1 MNQNKTTD
9 RYQRMKKT
17 SSVHMAME
25 AKKSLQEIV
34 ENFPN
39 NPVGM
44 DYFYK
49 LASVFAGDEKINTN
63 GKKVIATTCVQV
75 PTELILAADAH
86 PFRLCAG
93 AYATDQIGSEY
104 LPAKTCPL
112 VKSTLGMMHLDF
124 YQVDEIPLAV
134 INPTTCDQ
142 KRKLGEVSGDLV
154 DIPYYSLELP
164 PTKDT
169 EEARIYWQKVV
180 KKLTK
185 YIEQITGNKITRSK
199 LKKSIQKVSDAQL
212 EYRKFY
218 TLRKG
223 KPIIWGKDAILITNA
238 YFYDNLESWTS
249 SLKKLNKEL
258 EKKLQKENYVANTRA
273 PRILLTGSPSIFPN
287 LKIPLLTETLGGII
301 VAEEFCSTSRML
313 YDTVAVDEWF
323 MYDMIP
329 ALADRYLKPCTCP
342 NFTPNV
348 DRERRLI
355 EMIKEFSI
363 DGVIYQSFAGCQL
376 YDMESRKI
384 SKMLEENGTA
394 MLLIETDYSPEDHG
408 QISTR
413 LEAFIDSLKTKK
425 HIEKNNK

>member
-1 MNQNKTTD
+1 MIQSKTTD

-17 SSVHMAME
+17 SSIHLAME
-25 AKKSLQEIV
+25 TKKSLKEIV
-34 ENFPN
+34 EDFPN
-39 NPVGM
+39 NPESM

-49 LASVFAGDEKINTN
+49 LASVFAGEEKINTN

-86 PFRLCAG
+86 PLRLCGG

-112 VKSTLGMMHLDF
+112 VKSTLGLMHLDL
-124 YQVDEIPLAV
+124 YQVDEKPLAV
-134 INPTTCDQ
+134 VNPTTCDQ
-142 KRKLGEVSGDLV
+142 KRKLGEVSTDLV
-154 DIPYYSLELP
+154 DIPYYTLELP
-164 PTKDT
+164 PTKDS

-180 KKLTK
+180 KKFSK
-185 YIEQITGNKITRSK
+185 YIEHITGNKITRGK
-199 LKKSIQKVSDAQL
+199 LKKSIKLVLEAQR

-218 TLRKG
+218 NLRKG
-223 KPIIWGKDAILITNA
+223 KPVIWGKDAILITNA
-238 YFYDNLESWTS
+238 YFYDNIERWISNV
-249 SLKKLNKEL
+249 KQLNAEL
-258 EKKLQKENYVANTRA
+258 EEKVEAENYIANNRS

-287 LKIPLLTETLGGII
+287 LKIPILTETLGGVI

-313 YDTVAVDEWF
+313 YDTVAVDEWYI
-323 MYDMIP
+323 YDMIP

-342 NFTPNV
+342 NFTPNK
-348 DRERRLI
+348 DRERRLL

-376 YDMESRKI
+376 FDMESRKI
-384 SKMLEENGTA
+384 GKVLEKNGTA
-394 MLLIETDYSPEDHG
+394 MLSIETDYSPEDHG

-413 LEAFIDSLKTKK
+413 LEAFVESLKTRK
-425 HIEKNNK
+425 HIERK

>member
-25 AKKSLQEIV
+25 AKKSLKEIV
-34 ENFPN
+34 DDFPN
-39 NPVGM
+39 NPEGM
-44 DYFYK
+44 NYFYK
-49 LASVFAGDEKINTN
+49 LASVFAGEGKIKTN

-75 PTELILAADAH
+75 PTEIILAADAH
-86 PFRLCAG
+86 PFRICAG

-124 YQVDEIPLAV
+124 YQVDEKPIAV
-134 INPTTCDQ
+134 VNPTTCDQ
-142 KRKLGEVSGDLV
+142 KRKIGEITTDLV
-154 DIPYYSLELP
+154 DVPYYSLELP

-180 KKLTK
+180 KKFAK
-185 YIEQITGNKITRSK
+185 YVEQITGKRITRSK
-199 LKKSIQKVSDAQL
+199 LKKSIQKVSSAQK

-218 TLRKG
+218 NLRKG
-223 KPIIWGKDAILITNA
+223 KPVIWGKDAILITNS
-238 YFYDNLESWTS
+238 YFYDNLDSWILN
-249 SLKKLNKEL
+249 LKKLNTEL
-258 EKKLQKENYVANTRA
+258 EEKVKTENYVANSRT

-287 LKIPLLTETLGGII
+287 LKIPLLTETLGGVI

-323 MYDMIP
+323 MFDMVP

-342 NFTPNV
+342 NFTPNK

-355 EMIKEFSI
+355 EMIKEFSV

-384 SKMLEENGTA
+384 GKALEENGTS

-413 LEAFIDSLKTKK
+413 LEAFIDSLKTRK
-425 HIEKNNK
+425 HIERK

>member
-1 MNQNKTTD
+1 MNKNKNTD
-9 RYQRMKKT
+9 RYERMKKT

-25 AKKSLQEIV
+25 IKKTLKETI
-34 ENFPN
+34 EDFPN
-39 NPVGM
+39 NPEGM

-49 LASVFAGDEKINTN
+49 LVSIFTEEKKINTN

-86 PFRLCAG
+86 PFRMCSG
-93 AYATDQIGSEY
+93 AYSTDQIGSEY

-124 YQVDEIPLAV
+124 YQVDKKPLAV

-142 KRKLGEVSGDLV
+142 KRKLGEISRDLV
-154 DIPYYSLELP
+154 DVPHYPLELP

-180 KKLTK
+180 KRFTK
-185 YIEQITGNKITRSK
+185 YIEQITGNKITRQK
-199 LKKSIQKVSDAQL
+199 LKNSIRKVSRAQQ

-218 TLRKG
+218 NLRKG
-223 KPIIWGKDAILITNA
+223 KPVIWGKDSILITNT
-238 YFYDNLESWTS
+238 YFYDDIERWTLS
-249 SLKKLNKEL
+249 MKKLNKEL
-258 EKKLQKENYVANTRA
+258 ERKVKNKEYITNARS

-287 LKIPLLTETLGGII
+287 LKIPLLIESLGGVI

-323 MYDMIP
+323 MYDMVP

-342 NFTPNV
+342 NFTPNK
-348 DRERRLI
+348 DRERRLL
-355 EMIKEFSI
+355 EMIKDFSI
-363 DGVIYQSFAGCQL
+363 DGVIYQTFAGCQL
-376 YDMESRKI
+376 YDMESRNI
-384 SKMLEENGTA
+384 SKLFEKNGTQ

-413 LEAFIDSLKTKK
+413 LEAFIESLKTRT
-425 HIEKNNK
+425 HI